1 MRPIDDL
8 DALWDDV
15 QRALDSALDRA
26 AATAGEVGITKAE
39 FTASAAAA
47 LLMNA
52 LATMLAHNEKLSR
65 DQFLSAAGAAYDVGR
80 RADQPT
86 DDDGI

>member
-1 MRPIDDL
+1 MKTTPQALRDLADLHARADDP
-8 DALWDDV
+8 D
-15 QRALDSALDRA
+15 

-52 LATMLAHNEKLSR
+52 LATMLAQNEKLSR